1 MFRTVR
7 YEGIGNGVGVH
18 PGYPEIAGTVGG
30 SEGDKLTHWQN
41 VTGPTVVSATI
52 QTLITSR
59 YQNSSIGDPMI
70 QATRVQPGD
79 PARNFSLK
87 DQNDKTFDL
96 YEQAGKRVL
105 LSFHPLAWT
114 EYCAAQMKSL
124 EENRERFASLNCVPV
139 GISVDS
145 RPCKQAWAKSLDIM
159 HTPLLCDFWPH
170 GAAAMKYGIFR
181 DENGFSER
189 ANVIVDEKQKVVFV
203 KIYPV
208 HSVPDIGEII
218 TFLQKK

>member
-1 MFRTVR
+1 VSLLCG
-7 YEGIGNGVGVH
+7 E
-18 PGYPEIAGTVGG
+18 GG
-30 SEGDKLTHWQN
+30 SGGVLWLNEGGPVKEGFLQSNVFLTAPGAVHRSKASYVPVARTALQG
-41 VTGPTVVSATI
+41 TAM
-52 QTLITSR
+52 L
-59 YQNSSIGDPMI
+59 
-70 QATRVQPGD
+70 QATMVQAGD

-124 EENRERFASLNCVPV
+124 EENQDVLLAANCVPV

-145 RPCKQAWAKSLDIM
+145 IPCKRAWAKNLGITK
-159 HTPLLCDFWPH
+159 TPLLCDFWPH
-170 GAAAMKYGIFR
+170 GAAAQKYGLFR
-181 DENGFSER
+181 EENGFSER
-189 ANVIVDEKQKVVFV
+189 ANVIVDEKQRVAFV

-218 TFLQKK
+218 AFLQKG